1 MILEKFGYVKGEQ
14 FSYLSKRVCGLW
26 LLWVSVVILIGTI
39 LGGSQK
45 INMKLFD
52 FGYFLGFILILG
64 NRRIYKRLSYGKPSK
79 FQKNMTFVSIILMF
93 ILLVGLGGHYFATNN
108 YRMIWLSAFLA
119 IGIHFIPFSIVHGK
133 IMLPLALLI
142 SINALAGIWMPSVSF
157 SVFAYLD
164 VVIKALFGLNLL
176 ISKNPLS
183 INNEESKTS
192 SI

>member
-1 MILEKFGYVKGEQ
+1 MLLEKLGYRKGEP

-45 INMKLFD
+45 INMNLFD
-52 FGYFLGFILILG
+52 IGYFLGFVLILG
-64 NRRIYKRLSYGKPSK
+64 NRRIYKRLAYGRPSK
-79 FQKNMTFVSIILMF
+79 FQKNMTVASIILMF
-93 ILLVGLGGHYFATNN
+93 ILLVLLGGQYFATNN

-133 IMLPLALLI
+133 IMVPLALLV

-157 SVFAYLD
+157 SIFAYID
-164 VVIKALFGLNLL
+164 VAIKIIFGLIMLK
-176 ISKNPLS
+176 SPNPIIPFS
-183 INNEESKTS
+183 QS
-192 SI
+192 SSN